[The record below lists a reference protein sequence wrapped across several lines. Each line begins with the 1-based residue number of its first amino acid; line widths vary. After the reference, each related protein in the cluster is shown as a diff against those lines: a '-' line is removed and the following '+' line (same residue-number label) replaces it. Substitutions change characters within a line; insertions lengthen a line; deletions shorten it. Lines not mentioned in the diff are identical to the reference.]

1 MLAIKTWQALQHQ
14 MLIIKIWQTFQHQ
27 VLAIKTWQASSS
39 ALDARNQD
47 TANYSASS
55 DCHQDMASSQH
66 QMLAIKASFPI
77 PNWFSFFVQNATQ
90 HMSAPALV
98 WL

>member
-1 MLAIKTWQALQHQ
+1 MLAIKTWQALQHW
-14 MLIIKIWQTFQHQ
+14 MLEIKTQQAIQHQVIAIKIWQ
-27 VLAIKTWQASSS
+27 
-39 ALDARNQD
+39 AL
-47 TANYSASS
+47 
-55 DCHQDMASSQH
+55 QH

-77 PNWFSFFVQNATQ
+77 PDWFSFFVQNATQ